1 MKERVSTIGRPRDMG
16 SFLPSPHGFDFTSNS
31 KSSSLTDPA
40 FRLLGKSA
48 ENVGIDTGQTYAR
61 LPSE

>member
-1 MKERVSTIGRPRDMG
+1 MKERASTIGRPRDMG
-16 SFLPSPHGFDFTSNS
+16 SFLPSPYGFDSTGNS

-40 FRLLGKSA
+40 FRLLVKSF